1 MSKGKNMDYQLKKKF
16 KHGFTTISNDALRDT
31 DLSLKAK
38 GLLAYM
44 LALPDD
50 WRFSA
55 ERIAKEHTDGIDSVK
70 STLHELERC
79 GYLTR
84 TLLRTQQGVFSG
96 YLYEI
101 RDYKSEEPSVENPS
115 TGKPSTDEPSVE
127 KPSTDNPPTIIKK
140 DTLNKEKQNKEEQ
153 RNDIDI
159 EKCVS
164 NDTQKESDRID
175 LKKYVDSWNNIVK
188 KPSVMAL
195 SNGRRKAVKACLK
208 VFSEEQVIE
217 SMNKVRDSDFL
228 SGKKGAWRATFDWLF
243 ITGNM
248 TKVLEGNYDND
259 RSKEGMNAEIVE
271 SFRDWDRRK
280 GLV

>member
-1 MSKGKNMDYQLKKKF
+1 MSEGKNMDYQLKKRF

-70 STLHELERC
+70 SALRELEIC

-84 TLLRTQQGVFSG
+84 SLLRTQQGVFSG

-115 TGKPSTDEPSVE
+115 TDKPSTDEPSVG
-127 KPSTDNPPTIIKK
+127 KPSTDNPSTIINK
-140 DTLNKEKQNKEEQ
+140 DIVNKEEQ
-153 RNDIDI
+153 KKDIGI

-164 NDTQKESDRID
+164 DDTQKESDRID
-175 LKKYVDSWNNIVK
+175 LKKFADSWNSIVK
-188 KPSVMAL
+188 KPSVMTL

-259 RSKEGMNAEIVE
+259 GSKEGMNAEIVE